1 MLKPRVG
8 TGAKVRTVQRIVNAS
23 PAEIFDLLAR
33 PNRHADFDGS
43 GTVRSAVSG
52 PERLSLDARFGV
64 AMERGVR
71 YRSSNVVVEFDEP
84 TRIAWQSGAFAK
96 GGRLI
101 GGGQI
106 WRYELEP
113 TDDGHTLVKESY
125 DLSRA
130 RPAGLIDRLAG
141 VATEANMVATLDR
154 LAVLFA

>member
-1 MLKPRVG
+1 MKRVG
-8 TGAKVRTVQRIVNAS
+8 TDVKVRTVQRIVNAS

-33 PNRHADFDGS
+33 PTRHADFDGS

-52 PERLSLDARFGV
+52 PGRLSLDARFGV
-64 AMERGVR
+64 AMEHGVR
-71 YRSSNVVVEFDEP
+71 YRSSNVVVEFEEP

-96 GGRLI
+96 GRLI

-106 WRYELEP
+106 WRYELKP

-130 RPAGLIDRLAG
+130 HPAGLLDRLAG

-154 LAVLFA
+154 MADLFG